1 MKNKLRLSN
10 IRDIKSTFKRF
21 ISLTCMS
28 LLGVGFF
35 VGIKITSPDMLVTI
49 DDYLDDRNVYD
60 LKITSTL

>member
-49 DDYLDDRNVYD
+49 DDY
-60 LKITSTL
+60 